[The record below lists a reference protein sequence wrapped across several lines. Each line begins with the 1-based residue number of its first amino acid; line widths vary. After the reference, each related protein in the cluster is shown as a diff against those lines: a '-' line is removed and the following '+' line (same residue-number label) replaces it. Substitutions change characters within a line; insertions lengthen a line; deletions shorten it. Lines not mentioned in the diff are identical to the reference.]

1 MKALY
6 ESLSAA
12 AGHALWFDMVW
23 QLLPF
28 VIVLGA
34 LAQLLILMRGGRR
47 ISLILGYGF
56 LYLPILVLIIFSFN
70 EPERVAVWVGFTTKW
85 YAHILGDG
93 GRQLKDAALVSLQV
107 GLISSSIAV
116 VFGVMAAL
124 TLVRVRRFWGRQVFT
139 GLIYAP
145 LIMPEV
151 ITGLMLLVAFQLLLI
166 DRGFWTV
173 VLAHTTFAVAY
184 VAVVVQA
191 RLQTF
196 DRDLEAAARDLGA
209 GPFMAFIKV
218 TLPLIAPG
226 VIGGWLLAFTLS
238 LDDVVI
244 TQFTKGEGV
253 NTAAVYTFS
262 QVKTQTKTWVNAFST
277 LLIGVVAVGVFLS
290 YLISQYGKPKAQK

>member
-1 MKALY
+1 MSELY
-6 ESLSAA
+6 QTLSQWS
-12 AGHALWFDMVW
+12 GQALWTEVIW
-23 QLLPF
+23 QILPLML
-28 VIVLGA
+28 VLTVV
-34 LAQLLILMRGGRR
+34 AQFLLIMRGGAR
-47 ISLILGYGF
+47 ISLILGYAF
-56 LYLPILVLIIFSFN
+56 LYLPIIVLVVFSFN
-70 EPERVAVWVGFTTKW
+70 EAERVAVWTGFTTRW
-85 YAHILGDG
+85 YAHIFGDG
-93 GRQLKDAALVSLQV
+93 GRELKETALTSLQIA
-107 GLISSSIAV
+107 LISSSIAA

-124 TLVRVRRFWGRQVFT
+124 VLVRIRKFWGRNVFA

-151 ITGLMLLVAFQLLLI
+151 ITGLMLLVAFQLLFI
-166 DRGFWTV
+166 DRGFMTV
-173 VLAHTTFAVAY
+173 ILAHTTFAIAY
-184 VAVVVQA
+184 VGVVVQA

-209 GPFMAFIKV
+209 GPLSTFMRI

-277 LLIGVVAVGVFLS
+277 LIIGLVATGVFLS
-290 YLISQYGKPKAQK
+290 YLISQYGRPKS